1 MKSDKRPGVGVGI
14 ALIKDNK
21 ILLGHRHPN
30 AKKASSALHGQG
42 TWTMPGGKTEFR
54 ERLVDTAIRELFE
67 ETAIKVKE
75 ADLEFLC
82 VQDDI
87 EKDAHFVTVGFLAK
101 KWKGEVKV
109 CEPDKIT
116 EWKWWNIK
124 KLPKPMYKPSG
135 KMTKTYL
142 KSRSLK

>member
-1 MKSDKRPGVGVGI
+1 
-14 ALIKDNK
+14 
-21 ILLGHRHPN
+21 
-30 AKKASSALHGQG
+30 
-42 TWTMPGGKTEFR
+42 MPGGKTEFR

-75 ADLEFLC
+75 TDLEFLC

-87 EKDAHFVTVGFLAK
+87 EKDAHFVTIGFLAK
-101 KWKGEVKV
+101 KWKGEAQI

-124 KLPKPMYKPSG
+124 KLPKPMYKPSE